1 MKTKLLMLLCLF
13 STFLFAQKN
22 VAVYVTGDEHISSGV
37 KKVFGSEL
45 VAAIVKNNDYKAV
58 ERTSEFLNAIQR
70 EQGYQHS
77 GNVEDSQISALG
89 KQFGVEYVCVAEI
102 TDFTTPSMGQAL
114 VEYYVQ
120 ARLIDVEKATIVAT
134 AREILQMSG
143 TFSSV
148 DIVKPAE
155 NLANK
160 LIGKG
165 SLPIGNE
172 YSTYLNKKADGCTI
186 LKIDNTGVD
195 TKVTYAYQSLI
206 NGTIH
211 IKPTTYIVD
220 KETNVRYMLLSADG
234 IGVYPQSTNIY
245 KNTRTTFTLHFKKM
259 PSSTSNVDI
268 IEPDG
273 WGFYGISLKPYG
285 QKDYFLFADNSSALQ
300 QEAKTV
306 KAQNTADILNGIS
319 AALNQATEDITKTI
333 EENNV
338 YELTIMNTHSS
349 PRNIYIEGKFIGK
362 VPGYGSATFN
372 LSTNVF
378 GKVESVQASGYIFTP
393 NREFGRVDRPY
404 KGKKVLLRF

>member
-148 DIVKPAE
+148 ENIVKPAE
-155 NLANK
+155 NLAYK
-160 LIGKG
+160 LIGK
-165 SLPIGNE
+165 SV
-172 YSTYLNKKADGCTI
+172 S
-186 LKIDNTGVD
+186 
-195 TKVTYAYQSLI
+195 
-206 NGTIH
+206 
-211 IKPTTYIVD
+211 
-220 KETNVRYMLLSADG
+220 G
-234 IGVYPQSTNIY
+234 IGAWGQRSSSYA
-245 KNTRTTFTLHFKKM
+245 HFQNR
-259 PSSTSNVDI
+259 SVCET
-268 IEPDG
+268 G
-273 WGFYGISLKPYG
+273 
-285 QKDYFLFADNSSALQ
+285 
-300 QEAKTV
+300 
-306 KAQNTADILNGIS
+306 KAVGETCW
-319 AALNQATEDITKTI
+319 
-333 EENNV
+333 
-338 YELTIMNTHSS
+338 
-349 PRNIYIEGKFIGK
+349 
-362 VPGYGSATFN
+362 
-372 LSTNVF
+372 
-378 GKVESVQASGYIFTP
+378 
-393 NREFGRVDRPY
+393 
-404 KGKKVLLRF
+404 